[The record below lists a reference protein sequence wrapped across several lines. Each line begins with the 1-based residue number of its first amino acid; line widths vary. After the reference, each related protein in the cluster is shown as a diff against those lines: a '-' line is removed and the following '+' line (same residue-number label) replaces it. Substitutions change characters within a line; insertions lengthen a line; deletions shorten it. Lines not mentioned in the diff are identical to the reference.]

1 MAVVAFSIHRA
12 MAMSRL
18 VGRAPTG
25 LFFFLL
31 PRRPSSTQLLSPY
44 LRLPLP
50 SSKLGFWFCAANV
63 SEVYHCA
70 HIQ

>member
-31 PRRPSSTQLLSPY
+31 PRRPSSTQLLDYLLTSAS
-44 LRLPLP
+44 LRLCPKRYQVA
-50 SSKLGFWFCAANV
+50 S
-63 SEVYHCA
+63 
-70 HIQ
+70 